1 VKQLLECLDMISQ
14 HECKINKWIG
24 QFKDIVYNIADQAI
38 GYRRKYKEELI
49 KNKKLQKDY

>member
-1 VKQLLECLDMISQ
+1 MISQ

-38 GYRRKYKEELI
+38 GYRRKYKEELA